1 VARPAGLALATL
13 GLEGTRMC
21 RTRLSFQKVAMT
33 ATRQCHAFESS
44 GGGCSV
50 VSPARAS
57 ALSPVWREIAPLGPS
72 ARGSVLKH
80 PQPHA
85 CDGDELSDPEKKE
98 PLEELE
104 ATGCRSGL
112 PTANGSRTDMLI
124 RV

>member
-1 VARPAGLALATL
+1 
-13 GLEGTRMC
+13 
-21 RTRLSFQKVAMT
+21 
-33 ATRQCHAFESS
+33 
-44 GGGCSV
+44 V

-57 ALSPVWREIAPLGPS
+57 ALSPVWPEIAPLGPS

-85 CDGDELSDPEKKE
+85 CDGDELSDPEEKE

-112 PTANGSRTDMLI
+112 PTANGSPTDMLI